1 MSNTWHAHRSHPMLG
16 VAIVHQQKEQEC
28 VAELLLYYSCLA
40 GKCAQQCAPADASQ
54 PTLMTMGALACTRVT
69 LQLGASN
76 YAEALKLKQAMQ
88 STGMDSLNSCWS
100 SDSSWQLLAMEESG
114 ALTYTCYRHH
124 SYTECLFHEAYVNGR
139 EFPAWIP

>member
-1 MSNTWHAHRSHPMLG
+1 MYITRT
-16 VAIVHQQKEQEC
+16 EC
-28 VAELLLYYSCLA
+28 AKELLFYYSCLA

-54 PTLMTMGALACTRVT
+54 PALMTMGSLACTRVT

-76 YAEALKLKQAMQ
+76 FAEALKLKQAMQ

-114 ALTYTCYRHH
+114 ALPDTCYRRH
-124 SYTECLFHEAYVNGR
+124 SCTDTYFMRPV
-139 EFPAWIP
+139 